1 MHTDL
6 PLFNW
11 QPPCKLIA
19 FPLANRVGRIRHVAS
34 KLVDKTTDRHAD
46 YYRCQVNEGL
56 VHHLQKLGLSR
67 SSIDRE
73 LDRFWHE
80 VDIEVSRQAYR
91 GHRPGGAA

>member
-1 MHTDL
+1 MHSDL

-11 QPPCKLIA
+11 QPPCKLIP
-19 FPLANRVGRIRHVAS
+19 FPLVNRVGRIRDVAS

-46 YYRCQVNEGL
+46 YYRCQVSEGL
-56 VHHLQKLGLSR
+56 VHQLEKLGLSR

-80 VDIEVSRQAYR
+80 VEREVARQSYR